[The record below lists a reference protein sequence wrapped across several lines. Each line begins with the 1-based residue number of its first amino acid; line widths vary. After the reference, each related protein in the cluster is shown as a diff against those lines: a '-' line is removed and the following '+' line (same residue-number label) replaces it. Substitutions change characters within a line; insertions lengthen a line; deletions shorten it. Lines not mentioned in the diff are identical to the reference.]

1 MQVIVLVARLVLA
14 GTFAIA
20 GLAKLTDRAGTAKA
34 FVDFGIP
41 DALARPGSVILPLL
55 EFVVAVALLP
65 VPSAWFGAIGALA
78 LLLLFS
84 IAIALNLALGRRPDC
99 NCFGQFQSK
108 PIDWS
113 TLLRNLALTVLA
125 AVLVWQGAH
134 GHDPGP
140 SFVQW
145 LGDLTIA
152 ERADVIGGALGL
164 CLLAAMVALTVQLL
178 RQQGR
183 LLLRLDALETRLF
196 GSSMPDVTEPAPEP
210 QVGLPIRTPA
220 PAFVLDTAAG
230 MTMSLDDIVAIGGP
244 ALLVFTNPNCGP
256 CEALLPEIH
265 DWQRRHLR
273 SLTIVVVAEG
283 QREDIQ
289 TKIAAR
295 GLGPVLCQREREVAT
310 AYQAWGT
317 PAAVL
322 INRDGTIASYVAQ
335 GADRIRALVAK
346 TVDGLPMPSS
356 APPTA
361 PGPLRNDDAPDG
373 RGLVRPTATQRGE
386 KAPSLQLADF
396 SGKPQEVARVRGR
409 STLLLFWNPNCGY
422 CQRMLDDLKAFDAS
436 PPADSPE
443 LVLISSGSPEEAR
456 AMNLRAPVLLDRES
470 RAASAFGAG
479 GTPMAVL
486 LDGEGHI
493 ASEVAAG
500 AHAVFTL
507 AKSGQRPLRID
518 AA

>member
-41 DALARPGSVILPLL
+41 DVLARPGSVILPLL

-99 NCFGQFQSK
+99 NCFGQLQSK

-113 TLLRNLALTVLA
+113 TLVRNLALTVLA
-125 AVLVWQGAH
+125 GVLVWQGAH
-134 GHDPGP
+134 GP
-140 SFVQW
+140 SPSLVQW
-145 LGDLTIA
+145 LGDLTIS
-152 ERADVIGGALGL
+152 ERAGVIGGALGL
-164 CLLAAMVALTVQLL
+164 GLLAAMVALTVQLL

-183 LLLRLDALETRLF
+183 LLLRLDALEARLF
-196 GSSMPDVTEPAPEP
+196 GSSMPDVAEPAPEP
-210 QVGLPIRTPA
+210 QVGLPIGTPA
-220 PAFVLDTAAG
+220 PAFALDTAAG
-230 MTMSLDDIVAIGGP
+230 MTMSLDDIVAIDSP

-256 CEALLPEIH
+256 CEALLPEVL
-265 DWQRRHLR
+265 DWQRRHAQF
-273 SLTIVVVAEG
+273 LTIVVVAEG
-283 QREDIQ
+283 QREDIRA
-289 TKIAAR
+289 KIAAR
-295 GLGPVLCQREREVAT
+295 GPGPVLCQREREVAA

-322 INRDGTIASYVAQ
+322 IGRDGAIASYVAQ
-335 GADRIRALVAK
+335 GADRIRALVAE
-346 TVDGLPMPSS
+346 TLGGLPMPSS
-356 APPTA
+356 VPPTA
-361 PGPLRNDDAPDG
+361 PSPGRNGHAPDG
-373 RGLVRPTATQRGE
+373 RGLIRSSATQRGE
-386 KAPSLQLADF
+386 KPPSLQLADL
-396 SGKPQEVARVRGR
+396 SGKPQEVASVRGR

-436 PPADSPE
+436 PPANSPE
-443 LVLISSGSPEEAR
+443 LVLISSGSPEDGR
-456 AMNLRAPVLLDRES
+456 AMNLRAPILLDRQS

-500 AHAVFTL
+500 AHAVFAL
-507 AKSGQRPLRID
+507 AKSGSAQHESTR
-518 AA
+518 A